1 MPKNGDQLSALGFGC
16 MRFPL
21 KDRKID
27 EPRAIRQLQE
37 VIEQGI
43 NYFDTAWPYHGGESE
58 VLLGKALQGAYRD
71 RVKVATKLPSWMIKT
86 RGDMDRYLKAQLAK
100 LGTDRIDYYLLH
112 SLDGMSWNNL
122 EQLGVREF
130 LDRAQADG
138 RIRNAGFS
146 FHGLRS
152 DFVRI
157 VEAYPWCFCQ
167 VQYNYL
173 DQQYQAG
180 TEGVKYAASKGLG
193 VIVME
198 PLRGGNLALR
208 TPPPAI
214 EAIWNRASVRRTP
227 AQWALRWVWN
237 HPEVTV
243 VLSGMNDE
251 AQIQENLRTADA
263 ALPQTLTPEELALVE
278 EVSRCYR
285 QLMKV
290 GCTGCAYC
298 MPCPN
303 EVMISMCFEEF
314 NKLHMFATPAD
325 EAKFR
330 YAFRMS
336 GELVDGPPGYA
347 SQCVRCG
354 ECLDKCPQHIPIP
367 DMLEQVAAALEDSHM
382 PERMAAARKIFKME
396 APRS

>member
-1 MPKNGDQLSALGFGC
+1 
-16 MRFPL
+16 MRLPL
-21 KDRKID
+21 KDQKID
-27 EPRAIRQLQE
+27 EPNAIRLIHDA
-37 VIEQGI
+37 IEQGV

-58 VLLGKALQGAYRD
+58 VLLGKALQGGYRD
-71 RVKVATKLPSWMIKT
+71 RVKVATKLPSWMINT

-112 SLDGMSWNNL
+112 SLDGVSWDNL
-122 EQLGVREF
+122 HKLGVLEF
-130 LDRAQADG
+130 LDRAKADG
-138 RIRNAGFS
+138 RIVNAGFS
-146 FHGLRS
+146 FHGLKN
-152 DFVRI
+152 DFMRI
-157 VEAYPWCFCQ
+157 VDANAWCFCQ

-180 TEGVKYAASKGLG
+180 IEGVKYAASKGLG

-198 PLRGGNLALR
+198 PLRGGNLALK

-214 EAIWNRASVRRTP
+214 GALWDKAKTRRTS
-227 AQWALRWVWN
+227 ADWALRWIWN

-243 VLSGMNDE
+243 VLSGMNDGS
-251 AQIQENLRTADA
+251 QVQENHAIADA
-263 ALPQTLTPEELALVE
+263 ALPGTLTHEELELVE

-303 EVMISMCFEEF
+303 NVMIPMCFEEF
-314 NKLHMFATPAD
+314 NKIHMFAVPPE

-330 YAFRMS
+330 YTFRMS
-336 GELVDGPPGYA
+336 GELVDGQPGYA
-347 SQCVRCG
+347 SQCIRCG
-354 ECLDKCPQHIPIP
+354 ECLDKCPQHIEIP
-367 DMLEQVAAALEDSHM
+367 DMLEQVAAELEDSKM
-382 PERMAAARKIFKME
+382 QERMAAARKIFKIE
-396 APRS
+396 APQT